1 MNPFELNNKRLLI
14 TGASSGIGKA
24 TAILCS
30 QLGATVSLVGR
41 NQNRLEETKALLDGG
56 GHQSFQCDLTDDSQ
70 VKRMVDS
77 LEKLDGVVYCAGT
90 IQTCITRNL
99 SKDFCQEIF
108 EENFYSAVVLNT
120 LLLTQKRINPKAS
133 LVFVSSL
140 SAFNC
145 AEFGNAAYGASK
157 GALSSYARVL
167 ALELSVRGCRVNVV
181 SPGMV
186 KTPLLQKFD
195 VSEEQFAEDEK
206 KYPLGY
212 GQPDDVAN
220 AIVFLLSD
228 ASKWMTGSNLIIDGG
243 LTLR

>member
-30 QLGATVSLVGR
+30 QLGAVVFLVGR
-41 NQNRLEETKALLDGG
+41 NQNRLEETMAMLDGN
-56 GHQSFQCDLTDDSQ
+56 GHKSFQCDLTDENQ
-70 VKRMVDS
+70 IKWMVDT

-90 IQTCITRNL
+90 IQTCITRNI
-99 SKDFCQEIF
+99 SKVFCHGIF

-120 LLLTQKRINPKAS
+120 LLLSQKKINKKAS

-145 AEFGNAAYGASK
+145 AEFGNAAYSASK

-167 ALELSVRGCRVNVV
+167 ALELSVRNCRVNIV

-186 KTPLLQKFD
+186 RTPLLNKFD

-212 GQPDDVAN
+212 GHPEDVAN
-220 AIVFLLSD
+220 AIAFLLSD
-228 ASKWMTGSNLIIDGG
+228 ASKWVTGSNLIIDGG
-243 LTLR
+243 FTLR